1 MADIGEI
8 VKKNTPVLK
17 WVGIIFLVLV
27 ALHFIRKYMSS
38 QTETLYDADFSQLAT
53 EGESDDLFQQPQ
65 QEQPQEVQSMLG
77 QDISSNKPN
86 FMGSEIQ
93 FPTTGQDI
101 LPMDLLP
108 KSAVAG
114 EFSEEEPA
122 TDLAARNY
130 LVTSANFG
138 IDTTSSSNKNPNLD
152 IRSQPYIPTNMN
164 VSPWNVSS
172 YTPDLYSREFNIG
185 K

>member
-8 VKKNTPVLK
+8 VKKNTQFLK
-17 WVGIIFLVLV
+17 WAGIIFLVVV
-27 ALHFIRKYMSS
+27 AFYVIKKYMASK
-38 QTETLYDADFSQLAT
+38 TETLYDADFSQLQT
-53 EGESDDLFQQPQ
+53 EGESDNLFQQSPTQ
-65 QEQPQEVQSMLG
+65 DVNPMLG
-77 QDISSNKPN
+77 QDLSSNKPE

-108 KSAVAG
+108 KSTVAG
-114 EFSEEEPA
+114 EYDEQPTA
-122 TDLAARNY
+122 DLAARNY

-138 IDTTSSSNKNPNLD
+138 INTQSGTNKNANRQL
-152 IRSQPYIPTNMN
+152 RSQPFIPTNLN

-172 YTPDLYSREFNIG
+172 YTPNLYEKNFNIG
-185 K
+185 E

>member
-8 VKKNTPVLK
+8 VKSNSQILK
-17 WVGIIFLVLV
+17 WVGIIFLVVV
-27 ALHFIRKYMSS
+27 ALHLIKKYMDSK
-38 QTETLYDADFSQLAT
+38 TETLYDADFSQLQT
-53 EGESDDLFQQPQ
+53 EGESDNLFQQP
-65 QEQPQEVQSMLG
+65 EVQNVTSMLG
-77 QDISSNKPN
+77 QDLSSNKPE

-108 KSAVAG
+108 KSTVAG
-114 EFSEEEPA
+114 EFDEQPTA
-122 TDLAARNY
+122 DLAARNY

-138 IDTTSSSNKNPNLD
+138 INTQSGTNKNANRQL
-152 IRSQPYIPTNMN
+152 RSQPFIPTNLN

-172 YTPDLYSREFNIG
+172 YTPNLYEKNFNIG
-185 K
+185 E

>member
-8 VKKNTPVLK
+8 VKSNSQILK
-17 WVGIIFLVLV
+17 WVGIIFLVVV
-27 ALHFIRKYMSS
+27 ALHLIKKYMDSK
-38 QTETLYDADFSQLAT
+38 TETLYDADFSQLQT
-53 EGESDDLFQQPQ
+53 EGESDNLFQHSPT
-65 QEQPQEVQSMLG
+65 QEVNPILA
-77 QDISSNKPN
+77 QDLSSNKPE

-108 KSAVAG
+108 KSTVAG
-114 EFSEEEPA
+114 EFDEQPTA
-122 TDLAARNY
+122 DLAARNY
-130 LVTSANFG
+130 LVTTANFG
-138 IDTTSSSNKNPNLD
+138 IDTVSGSNKNANRDL
-152 IRSQPYIPTNMN
+152 RSQPYIPTNMN

-172 YTPDLYSREFNIG
+172 YTPDLYAREFNIG